1 MAGFGDLDQLG
12 LRLVALCV
20 DGHLVLA
27 GGQQTEVIAILNWK
41 QKSIC
46 FILNYIYPWWTKMNH
61 YL

>member
-1 MAGFGDLDQLG
+1 
-12 LRLVALCV
+12 
-20 DGHLVLA
+20 
-27 GGQQTEVIAILNWK
+27 LNWK